1 MQPILKVD
9 LTTGQVDEFL
19 VPGQWEEQYL
29 GGASLA
35 ARMLYDYLLPDLDP
49 LSPEA
54 PLLFINGPLTGSAGP
69 AVGRFVVAARSPAT
83 GLWGESNCGGFWGP
97 ELRMAGY
104 DGIWISGR
112 APAPVYILIH
122 GDRTRGVDIEI
133 READHIWG
141 LETYQTQE
149 VIDKE
154 LNIGKTRVATIGPAG
169 EAKIPMALILT
180 DHGRVAGRTGMGALM
195 GSKNLK
201 AIAVKGTGVVPVSK
215 NGVYQQLRSQANRAL
230 RNDAQTRGLNDM
242 GSAVAGD
249 YLDYLGDMPKRYF
262 HEAVFEGASKVTG
275 ASVAESILVGV
286 STCHACVI
294 ACGRIVQLED
304 GKKRKGPE
312 HETLVGF
319 GPNLWIDDPAVITR
333 LGELCDRY
341 GMDVISLS
349 NTIGLAYRLYEM
361 GVINEGDTGGIVLR
375 WGDAEAVEKLI
386 HLTGRK
392 EGIGELIAQG
402 ALALGR
408 RYSHEDEAIQV
419 NGLEVPYHDPRGLSG
434 MALVYATS
442 PRGACHNQSDYFMV
456 DIGQADSSLGIEI
469 HSRHGGSEKSA
480 DIARHQN
487 WTTVFNA
494 LVMCIFANVPPETVL
509 ELINVGCNLDLSLD
523 EMLKIGER
531 AWNLK
536 RAINNRLGLR
546 RANDTLPKTLL
557 EPYPGEGGG
566 TEGFVPD
573 LESMLEAYYTYR
585 GWDPDTGFPTPERLK
600 KLNLDFVIK
609 DLWPEKILE

>member
-546 RANDTLPKTLL
+546 RANDTLPKALL